1 MTLPICLQ
9 HHSEGNFPGRSGT
22 ADDRVYLCS
31 PETAA
36 ASALTGK
43 ITDPRQLESLYQ
55 MNYPQFV
62 APESEI
68 INTEMLVAPPEDG
81 RGIEL
86 EKGPNIESFP
96 EFSTLPDE
104 ITVPVLLKVEN
115 NISTDEIMPAGSK
128 VLPFRS
134 NIPKISEFVYYLLD
148 KDFTE
153 RAKTAQQESGG
164 HVLIAGDNY
173 AQGSSREHAAIA
185 PRYLGQIAVIAKS
198 YARIGWQNLVNFGIL
213 PLEFVATEDY
223 EEITKGDLL
232 EFIGLHQAL
241 QEGKDVRVKNNSRDR
256 IFSVTYSLSPRQRE
270 IILAGGLINF
280 YKMQTLP
287 VNQNSLV

>member
-68 INTEMLVAPPEDG
+68 INTEMLVAPLEDG

-134 NIPKISEFVYYLLD
+134 NIPKISEFVYY
-148 KDFTE
+148 T
-153 RAKTAQQESGG
+153 
-164 HVLIAGDNY
+164 
-173 AQGSSREHAAIA
+173 
-185 PRYLGQIAVIAKS
+185 KS
-198 YARIGWQNLVNFGIL
+198 
-213 PLEFVATEDY
+213 D
-223 EEITKGDLL
+223 
-232 EFIGLHQAL
+232 
-241 QEGKDVRVKNNSRDR
+241 
-256 IFSVTYSLSPRQRE
+256 
-270 IILAGGLINF
+270 
-280 YKMQTLP
+280 
-287 VNQNSLV
+287 